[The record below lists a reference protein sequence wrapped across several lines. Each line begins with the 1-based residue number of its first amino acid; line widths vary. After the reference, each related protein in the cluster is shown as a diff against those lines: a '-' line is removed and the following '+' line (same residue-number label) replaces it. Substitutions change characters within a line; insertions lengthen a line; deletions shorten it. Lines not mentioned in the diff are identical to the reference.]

1 MKHVCISH
9 APLRFTPTVPFAFYS
24 PAPIAG
30 VETIIIGDD
39 SLGADFDGRVLSEYL
54 QLFALADSWR
64 GSAELVNLFQYRRFL
79 TPVTPPPGLPQ
90 KNGGARCSPA
100 QAAGLFPPAS
110 AFDNLDRP
118 AIGPVLKLDVADQ
131 YAANHPIEDLRNFTR
146 SMVQSGVFAGPEAE
160 QFLAARRFLVSP
172 SIGIYPS
179 RMLVLHLDLM
189 RQVWQHFR
197 AHYFI
202 ARNGYQRRVG
212 GYLMERLQSFL
223 VLATL
228 RLNPELKVQHWY
240 RIVIEDAA
248 PPPPAQPSASST

>member
-24 PAPIAG
+24 PMPI
-30 VETIIIGDD
+30 VDVDTVVISDD
-39 SLGADFDGRVLSEYL
+39 SLGPDFDGRVLSEYL

-64 GSAELVNLFQYRRFL
+64 DSAELINLFQYRRFL
-79 TPVTPPPGLPQ
+79 TPLPPPPGLPQ

-100 QAAGLFPPAS
+100 QAAALFPPSS
-110 AFDNLDRP
+110 AFDSVDRP
-118 AIGPVLKLDVADQ
+118 VIGPVLKVDIAAQ

-146 SMVQSGVFAGPEAE
+146 SMAQSGVFSRAEAA
-160 QFLAARRFLVSP
+160 QFLAATHFLVSP
-172 SIGIYPS
+172 SIGIYPA

-202 ARNGYQRRVG
+202 PRGGYQRRVG

-228 RLNPELKVQHWY
+228 RLNPGLKVDHWH

-248 PPPPAQPSASST
+248 PSPLAQPSASST